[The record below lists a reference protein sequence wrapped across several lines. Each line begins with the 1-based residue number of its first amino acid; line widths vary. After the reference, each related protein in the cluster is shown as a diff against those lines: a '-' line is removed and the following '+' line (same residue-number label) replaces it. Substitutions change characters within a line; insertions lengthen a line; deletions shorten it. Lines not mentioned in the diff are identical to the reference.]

1 MSYVNRSGDN
11 LITEPPVVNQ
21 VVEYHDRV
29 RWGPIISGLVVAIA
43 TQLILSA
50 LGAAIGASF
59 LSGSG
64 APRSNAP
71 GVGTGVGIWSII
83 SLLIA
88 LFVGSWVTAR
98 ASGPMNRNTALLN
111 GAILWATTL
120 ALSAWLLASGV
131 SGAFGIAASNA
142 GEVFNQVQRQGGV
155 NGMFLRSVLLWHST
169 WLINSAAHL
178 RGYRNFSS
186 DDGSRNLWWAALLTY
201 GEGWHNNHHAHPH
214 VAKAGQRWWERL
226 SRSYVD
232 KVY

>member
-1 MSYVNRSGDN
+1 MTYANRPGDN

-29 RWGPIISGLVVAIA
+29 RWGPIISGLVVALA

-71 GVGTGVGIWSII
+71 GVGTTVGIWSII

-88 LFVGSWVTAR
+88 LFIGSWVAAR

-120 ALSAWLLASGV
+120 ALGSWLLASGV
-131 SGAFGIAASNA
+131 TGAFGIAASNA
-142 GEVFNQVQRQGGV
+142 GEVVNQVQQGGV
-155 NGMFLRSVLLWHST
+155 NLPDNPPNVTAQQTRNIAGDAAKGLWSFVIGSLLGLAASMGGASVGTRSPRV
-169 WLINSAAHL
+169 
-178 RGYRNFSS
+178 YR
-186 DDGSRNLWWAALLTY
+186 
-201 GEGWHNNHHAHPH
+201 
-214 VAKAGQRWWERL
+214 ER
-226 SRSYVD
+226 
-232 KVY
+232 

>member
-1 MSYVNRSGDN
+1 MTYANRPGDN

-29 RWGPIISGLVVAIA
+29 RWGPIISGLVVALA

-50 LGAAIGASF
+50 LGAAIGATF

-88 LFVGSWVTAR
+88 LFIGSWVAAR

-120 ALSAWLLASGV
+120 ALGSWLLASGV
-131 SGAFGIAASNA
+131 TGAFGIAASNA
-142 GEVFNQVQRQGGV
+142 GEVVNQVQQGGV
-155 NGMFLRSVLLWHST
+155 NLPDNPPNVTAQQTRNIAGDAAKGLWSFVIGSLLG
-169 WLINSAAHL
+169 LA
-178 RGYRNFSS
+178 
-186 DDGSRNLWWAALLTY
+186 AALGGASVGTRSPRVY
-201 GEGWHNNHHAHPH
+201 
-214 VAKAGQRWWERL
+214 RER
-226 SRSYVD
+226 
-232 KVY
+232 

>member
-1 MSYVNRSGDN
+1 MTYANRPGDN

-29 RWGPIISGLVVAIA
+29 RWGPIISGLVVALA

-50 LGAAIGASF
+50 LGAAIGATF

-88 LFVGSWVTAR
+88 LFIGSWVAAR

-120 ALSAWLLASGV
+120 ALGSWLLASGV

-142 GEVFNQVQRQGGV
+142 GEVVNQVQQGGV
-155 NGMFLRSVLLWHST
+155 NLPDNPPNVTAQQTRDVAGNAAKGLWSFVIGSLLG
-169 WLINSAAHL
+169 LA
-178 RGYRNFSS
+178 
-186 DDGSRNLWWAALLTY
+186 AALGGASVGTRSPRVY
-201 GEGWHNNHHAHPH
+201 
-214 VAKAGQRWWERL
+214 RER
-226 SRSYVD
+226 
-232 KVY
+232 